1 MKINSRIKSKK
12 FTSATAAVLAAAV
25 VIGGGTWLNLDGRA
39 ESASGIDVD
48 LKEVRGAELNYTYDI
63 IPGTTQTKDPVITL
77 KNDAKAYL
85 FVEVTDNTQGVVT
98 YDLTS
103 NGWSEITA
111 QISESKRPAN
121 GTEVYA
127 RMVDE
132 NSSGQ
137 EFHIISDD
145 KVSYDT
151 GITVEQLSSVS
162 GASLSF
168 KAKAIEAAP
177 FSDAVEAYERFDAPE
192 QTVSSIT
199 RKTTSGANIGLNNT
213 LADSA
218 PLSGLTDEQKN
229 DFVLTVELGGNL
241 TSEDTT
247 DVNIGNVYNNVVLDG
262 GNDKKEISFEDDCD
276 INYGKSGQNLTLKNV
291 SLSNSYS
298 LVSMFFAAIG
308 WPLGPLGNIT
318 VVDMTKSDCVLN
330 LDNVTITDSRASS
343 GAATNSAIR
352 VKADNNT
359 INIKNADIQLASSEK
374 LIIVDSGCTNV
385 NINIESGTFSGKLDN
400 LGSAAV
406 QITGGTFSNTGL
418 TFTDFQKLVPSGYT
432 ATQNGNT
439 YTVTKNS

>member
-39 ESASGIDVD
+39 ESATGIDVD

-77 KNDAKAYL
+77 KNDSKAYL

-121 GTEVYA
+121 GTKVYA
-127 RMVDE
+127 RKVDE

-177 FSDAVEAYERFDAPE
+177 FSDAVEAYERFDVPE

-247 DVNIGNVYNNVVLDG
+247 DVNIGNVYNNVVLN
-262 GNDKKEISFEDDCD
+262 GNGKTISFEGDHD
-276 INYGKSGQNLTLKNV
+276 INYGKSSQNLTLKNV
-291 SLSNSYS
+291 KLVNSTGFAFTSTPTLIDMIKSN
-298 LVSMFFAAIG
+298 
-308 WPLGPLGNIT
+308 
-318 VVDMTKSDCVLN
+318 CVLN
-330 LDNVTITDSRASS
+330 LDGVTIEDYRWLS

>member
-103 NGWSEITA
+103 NGWSDITA

-121 GTEVYA
+121 GTKVYA

-199 RKTTSGANIGLNNT
+199 RKTTSGANIGLNDT

-229 DFVLTVELGGNL
+229 DFVLTV
-241 TSEDTT
+241 
-247 DVNIGNVYNNVVLDG
+247 
-262 GNDKKEISFEDDCD
+262 
-276 INYGKSGQNLTLKNV
+276 
-291 SLSNSYS
+291 
-298 LVSMFFAAIG
+298 
-308 WPLGPLGNIT
+308 
-318 VVDMTKSDCVLN
+318 
-330 LDNVTITDSRASS
+330 
-343 GAATNSAIR
+343 
-352 VKADNNT
+352 
-359 INIKNADIQLASSEK
+359 
-374 LIIVDSGCTNV
+374 
-385 NINIESGTFSGKLDN
+385 
-400 LGSAAV
+400 
-406 QITGGTFSNTGL
+406 
-418 TFTDFQKLVPSGYT
+418 
-432 ATQNGNT
+432 
-439 YTVTKNS
+439 